1 MIIRVFTAEV
11 PLELHAEFEEKFKA
25 ISVPLVNGQD
35 GLLALEIASPT
46 QWNPKTYLMISKWAT
61 KEDIINFAGQ
71 NWNEAHIPKGMEKYI
86 EACSIAHFAD
96 IPI

>member
-11 PLELHAEFEEKFKA
+11 PLELHNEFEEKFKA
-25 ISVPLVNGQD
+25 ISVPLVNSQH
-35 GLLALEIASPT
+35 GLLNLEIARPT
-46 QWNPKTYLMISKWAT
+46 TWNPKTYLMVSKWAT

-71 NWNEAHIPKGMEKYI
+71 NWNQAHIPAGMEKYI
-86 EACSIAHFAD
+86 ESCTIAHFVD